1 MTEFADQYI
10 RRDLQGKCSS
20 VSRLLTSYLAD
31 ESLSED
37 VLLRDRTLYPI
48 ATALAKAS
56 LVPEFNVS
64 EGSAGMFDVLRS
76 FNAAQSFSQGGELA
90 GSAADAVLVGRV
102 QYLT

>member
-1 MTEFADQYI
+1 MTELADQYI

-64 EGSAGMFDVLRS
+64 EGSAGMFDVLGS
-76 FNAAQSFSQGGELA
+76 FNAAQSFSQGG
-90 GSAADAVLVGRV
+90 RV
-102 QYLT
+102 SGQCR